1 MITKDDI
8 IIITT
13 LDGIDARPRLIKV
26 VTARIP
32 GYDDSSDS
40 GLKIHVKTGVSVYL
54 IVTTLAVDSVVAGTA
69 GDKIITTAAGN
80 VVITRAAVKGQ
91 SQAGTDGTYLIIPGA
106 VHAVGAVC

>member
-1 MITKDDI
+1 VVTEDDI
-8 IIITT
+8 IILTT
-13 LDGIDARPRLIKV
+13 LDGIAARHIKI
-26 VTARIP
+26 VTTRIP
-32 GYDDSSDS
+32 GYDNSSDS

-54 IVTTLAVDSVVAGTA
+54 IVTTLAVDSVGAGTA

-91 SQAGTDGTYLIIPGA
+91 AQAGTDGIDYVIPGA